1 MGEVI
6 SILLFSP
13 PGIKTLAMGIFQAMS
28 RYRFQ
33 EARATTVVLL
43 VVMISLFGI
52 AGYLE
57 DRDESSAR

>member
-1 MGEVI
+1 
-6 SILLFSP
+6 
-13 PGIKTLAMGIFQAMS
+13 MS

-43 VVMISLFGI
+43 VVMVSLFGF

-57 DRDESSAR
+57 DRDESSAH